1 MAFKCPTLL
10 QVAHVLLFVVTLV
23 LNGLSSRTDVAPGLF
38 PKSNAQITD
47 ERKTAVT
54 PAGYAFSIWGLIYIA
69 LAALMVF
76 QALPRNAAWTRARLG
91 GWLLLNLASNA
102 VWLPVFQNE
111 VAGGLWASV
120 GVIAGGILLPLTV
133 LHTRFWRP
141 ASLEAMSWGEAVCV
155 LPAISLYMG
164 WVSVATIANVSLA
177 LTPPGTVVASL
188 GGWPTDNWA
197 VTILVVAALLPA
209 AVLAATRGRDWIY
222 PLPVSWALVAIG
234 VRQRDPAYPG
244 GPMVVNA
251 AFALAALVGAAAAVA
266 AIAAAVRTCR
276 GCAARRAGA
285 RRAQETGTGKGG
297 ATAVVVGNPAQFVGA
312 SQAPNF
318 GGAGS
323 GSAGAYGNDDG
334 RPAEWR

>member
-1 MAFKCPTLL
+1 MASKCPTLL
-10 QVAHVLLFVVTLV
+10 QVAHVLLFVVVLV
-23 LNGLSSRTDVAPGLF
+23 LNGLSSRPDIARGLF

-47 ERKTAVT
+47 ERKTAIT

-69 LAALMVF
+69 LAALMIF
-76 QALPRNAAWTRARLG
+76 QLLPRNASWTRSRLG
-91 GWLLLNLASNA
+91 PWLAINLVSNA
-102 VWLPVFQNE
+102 AWLPLFQNE
-111 VAGGLWASV
+111 VAGLWVSV
-120 GVIAGGILLPLTV
+120 GVIAGGILLPLAV

-177 LTPPGTVVASL
+177 LTPSGSVVTSL
-188 GGWPTDNWA
+188 GGWPADNWA
-197 VTILVVAALLPA
+197 VTLCVVAALLPA
-209 AVLAATRGRDWIY
+209 AVLGATRGRDWIY

-251 AFALAALVGAAAAVA
+251 AFTLAAVVGAAAAVA
-266 AIAAAVRTCR
+266 ALVAAVRACR
-276 GCAARRAGA
+276 GCASRRAAARRQQEAG
-285 RRAQETGTGKGG
+285 GKAGG
-297 ATAVVVGNPAQFVGA
+297 VGGAVVVGNPAQFVGA

-318 GGAGS
+318 GGGAGS
-323 GSAGAYGNDDG
+323 AAAYDDG